1 MRPTQ
6 VVGFAGLVSGE
17 CSWQTRVPLMA
28 RSTCPRSIHQP
39 HRPSSADVVA
49 AELGGTI
56 TESRL
61 AHKVEQRLR
70 PLAIRE
76 CVARCWPPA
85 LLRARCEWLME
96 GLVSPRSFSTD
107 QSFRR

>member
-6 VVGFAGLVSGE
+6 VVGFAGLVSGG
-17 CSWQTRVPLMA
+17 WLLADTGA
-28 RSTCPRSIHQP
+28 AHARSIHQP
-39 HRPSSADVVA
+39 HLPSSADLVA

-61 AHKVEQRLR
+61 AHEVEQRLR

>member
-6 VVGFAGLVSGE
+6 VVGFAGLVSGG
-17 CSWQTRVPLMA
+17 WLLADTGAAHGALNFG
-28 RSTCPRSIHQP
+28 
-39 HRPSSADVVA
+39 SSAEVVA

-56 TESRL
+56 MESRL
-61 AHKVEQRLR
+61 AHEGEQRLR

-85 LLRARCEWLME
+85 LLRARCELLME